1 MMEDR
6 IMNNKIR
13 IAIMNYLNAHGK
25 KNTRTIISMF
35 AKQFNTSK
43 QRISGNLRAKN
54 YNFNTISIVTY
65 APGSFSEMM

>member
-1 MMEDR
+1 
-6 IMNNKIR
+6 MNNKIR

-25 KNTRTIISMF
+25 QNTRTSISMF

-43 QRISGNLRAKN
+43 QRISGNLRAMN

>member
-1 MMEDR
+1 
-6 IMNNKIR
+6 MNNKII

-25 KNTRTIISMF
+25 QNTRTIISMF

-43 QRISGNLRAKN
+43 QRISGNLRAMN